1 MGVLI
6 PLIDKGG
13 VKVAN
18 ITKKWYFK
26 WWVAVLFIK
35 LILGTKKARC
45 ETGLIRFN
53 HL

>member
-18 ITKKWYFK
+18 ITKKWYSVF
-26 WWVAVLFIK
+26 VLGMLFIK
-35 LILGTKKARC
+35 LILGTKKARI
-45 ETGLIRFN
+45 TAGFFHFN

>member
-35 LILGTKKARC
+35 LILGTKKARI
-45 ETGLIRFN
+45 TAGFFHFN